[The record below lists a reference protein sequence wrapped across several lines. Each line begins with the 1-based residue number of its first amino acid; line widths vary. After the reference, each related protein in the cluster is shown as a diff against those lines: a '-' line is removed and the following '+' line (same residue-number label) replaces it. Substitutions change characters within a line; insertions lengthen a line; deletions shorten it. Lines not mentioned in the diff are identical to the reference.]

1 MVDKE
6 RIFAYFKVSN
16 SAEKFLKNQTNVDL
30 IILNNF
36 HFPAPTTQPGHVQ
49 QPQAA
54 PEVRKSVKTIRKM
67 QNSRIVRS
75 NFFVFIRYGSG
86 REKSSKVSLYM
97 NKFNCWA

>member
-54 PEVRKSVKTIRKM
+54 PEVRKSVKKQPTRQQQPKTKR
-67 QNSRIVRS
+67 QVQ
-75 NFFVFIRYGSG
+75 
-86 REKSSKVSLYM
+86 K
-97 NKFNCWA
+97 